1 MKTHPGN
8 KGEGIV
14 CARAKKG
21 NISLPHGSWSKGS
34 VATSLLKGAH
44 ILNSLLNVWGGPCH
58 LMATR
63 LFINHSPIYTP
74 SCDLWPLHLSTDS
87 WAWMSDR
94 QLTPRMFTAEPVLF
108 PSSKML
114 LPRPQLLRPSTSP
127 SVDPTAGPKSQDLI
141 LTPLSLTLH
150 MQSTSKPS
158 RFSEH
163 ILDSALLSTIVEASW
178 SKGSSIHL
186 AALLPCL
193 PPLHL
198 FKLKA
203 ALKIYICSCNGPFL
217 V

>member
-1 MKTHPGN
+1 MSGVDP
-8 KGEGIV
+8 
-14 CARAKKG
+14 A
-21 NISLPHGSWSKGS
+21 ISWLRDYSLMTPQLTLPA
-34 VATSLLKGAH
+34 VTSG
-44 ILNSLLNVWGGPCH
+44 
-58 LMATR
+58 
-63 LFINHSPIYTP
+63 
-74 SCDLWPLHLSTDS
+74 LSTCLQT
-87 WAWMSDR
+87 AWMSDR

-114 LPRPQLLRPSTSP
+114 PPRPQLLCPSTSP

-150 MQSTSKPS
+150 VQSTSKPS

-178 SKGSSIHL
+178 SKGSSVHL

-193 PPLHL
+193 SPLHL